1 MYSTRRTVGC
11 TEFAVSPQAKG
22 ALHESGNADEKL
34 LGEVVRCAP
43 VEVEIDA
50 ALVLGVGIPEIVGK
64 AGDARD
70 FVSCRRRCASR
81 SGGSARVRRRCR
93 PARANKGLFW

>member
-1 MYSTRRTVGC
+1 MLVGI
-11 TEFAVSPQAKG
+11 SD
-22 ALHESGNADEKL
+22 NAEEKL

-50 ALVLGVGIPEIVGK
+50 APVQGIRIPEIVGK

-70 FVSCRRRCASR
+70 FVSCRRVEIGIGASNVDR
-81 SGGSARVRRRCR
+81 GVPEPDVGNPRRIIVADGNIARDVSHVIVDAMA
-93 PARANKGLFW
+93 P